1 MVMQAA
7 SVERRRALARALHE
21 GSGGP
26 GSPDRIDPKFATL
39 HVQIVLYRERA
50 AALFRRLVD
59 LEGAGRD
66 VAQVRRALVACSER
80 VETLATI
87 VGAPAAAMPAYE
99 WLEAPTVPRRR

>member
-1 MVMQAA
+1 MVMHAA

-21 GSGGP
+21 ARIGG
-26 GSPDRIDPKFATL
+26 PDRINPAFATL

-50 AALFRRLVD
+50 AVLFRRLVD
-59 LEGAGRD
+59 LEAEGRD

-99 WLEAPTVPRRR
+99 WLDAPTLPRRR